1 MLLSLITAWLA
12 VICALATAFKYLAKK
27 NRKLNRVFHNIHI
40 PLGICLIVLGLIHG
54 LLAGNPIGTKP
65 SQAYFGTVLFTANM
79 GTVCFVLSV
88 LLGATYLFRKK
99 LKKNWMKLHRILTVL
114 FIAAIVIHVFQV
126 GISLPRA
133 LHYEEA

>member
-12 VICALATAFKYLAKK
+12 VICALATALKYLAKK
-27 NRKLNRVFHNIHI
+27 NRKMNRVFHNIHI

-54 LLAGNPIGTKP
+54 LLAGNPVGTKLT
-65 SQAYFGTVLFTANM
+65 QAYFGTVLFTANM
-79 GTVCFVLSV
+79 GTVCFILSV
-88 LLGATYLFRKK
+88 LLGATYLFRRK
-99 LKKNWMKLHRILTVL
+99 LKKNWMKLHRLLTVL

-133 LHYEEA
+133 LHYGVA

>member
-12 VICALATAFKYLAKK
+12 VICALATALKYLAKK
-27 NRKLNRVFHNIHI
+27 NRKMNRVFHNIHI

-54 LLAGNPIGTKP
+54 FLAGNPIGTKL

-88 LLGATYLFRKK
+88 LLGATYLFRK
-99 LKKNWMKLHRILTVL
+99 N
-114 FIAAIVIHVFQV
+114 
-126 GISLPRA
+126 
-133 LHYEEA
+133 